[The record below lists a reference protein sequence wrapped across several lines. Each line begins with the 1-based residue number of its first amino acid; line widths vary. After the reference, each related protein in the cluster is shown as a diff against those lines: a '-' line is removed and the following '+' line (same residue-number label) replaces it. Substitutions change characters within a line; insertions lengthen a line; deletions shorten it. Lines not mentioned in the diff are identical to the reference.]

1 MSRTTKDIKQLQKLS
16 KTDLIVLLCE
26 LEEELERFEASN
38 KSLEAQNRAF
48 ANQNRELADQ
58 NQGLAGQNRELA
70 DQNRELAK
78 QIQLANSRLLE
89 ARSERKEWD
98 DVKAFMRQIS
108 RMNEQMRA
116 QLAALQKMGEAQGR
130 KPEPARREAEAIIE
144 ETRSRAEE
152 ITRNL
157 RETSMAMIDNMQQAI
172 GHACEETKPSN
183 GGELYTKG
191 LADGREKEVPR
202 NSGPIAG
209 EAERDPGD
217 IVINAEQAKKLL
229 NILRRIK
236 RAQGIG

>member
-26 LEEELERFEASN
+26 LEEELERFEAGN

-116 QLAALQKMGEAQGR
+116 QLTALQKIGEAQDR

-172 GHACEETKPSN
+172 GHACEETGAN
-183 GGELYTKG
+183 DGELRTKG
-191 LADGREKEVPR
+191 LPDGRENEILR
-202 NSGPIAG
+202 NSGAIAG
-209 EAERDPGD
+209 EAERNPGD